1 MPAPKRPQLLIAV
14 QCFCILFLLC
24 LATIFATSFT
34 TSSCASSKELTGK
47 VAAQTRYL
55 LFQVFLPPA
64 HDSFAAANFPPVADI
79 ATVVKDIVKSIGIT
93 GSAREKL
100 GFCVGPFC
108 LSQSDEEVLK
118 AIRESFQ
125 IARENNLAVA
135 FHIDDQ
141 MFWDANKELLKDRA
155 ANIEWLNWSGT
166 ATTGRRLE
174 WGPQPAKIAPSLCL
188 NSPVVQRVVTGRAHL
203 IGAEIKRE
211 LAKLEAAGKGEL
223 FAGVI
228 AGWETQIGSDFATKK
243 SLGYH
248 ALSNLGFDSKTS
260 SAQCDSERSRVVKA
274 FIETWAK
281 ALAEAGV
288 PAEKIYGHIAFTSQG
303 LEGGREA
310 PLSFAQKVCFA
321 TPDVVF
327 SKYFQP
333 GFSTYPLDDTL
344 TAVVN
349 EVTKYGGKR
358 AWISAEGTNV
368 VPTGMQGEATMESY
382 LGKMFNHGAVMVNIF
397 SWGIGGPAQKNNF
410 FRRATE
416 NAEAITAYRKFLSGG
431 KLQEL
436 RPLTGQFSADRL
448 RQKIETINKQLPG
461 WIERNRR
468 PDLAMPLMR
477 RLDAAVKKNSFL
489 EADTVADEVLKLI
502 STGR

>member
-1 MPAPKRPQLLIAV
+1 MSVLKKQKLLTAAF
-14 QCFCILFLLC
+14 CFCALLLLC
-24 LATIFATSFT
+24 LITVFATASCV
-34 TSSCASSKELTGK
+34 SSNELKGN

-55 LFQVFLPPA
+55 LFQVFALPA
-64 HDSFAAANFPPVADI
+64 HDSFAAANFPPTADI
-79 ATVVKDIVKSIGIT
+79 ATLVKDIVKSIGT
-93 GSAREKL
+93 AGSVREKL
-100 GFCVGPFC
+100 GFCVGVLC

-118 AIRESFQ
+118 LIRESFQ
-125 IARENNLAVA
+125 VARENNIAVA

-141 MFWDANKELLKDRA
+141 MFWDANAELLRDRA
-155 ANIEWLNWSGT
+155 ANIEWSDWSRT
-166 ATTGRRLE
+166 ASTGRRLE
-174 WGPQPAKIAPSLCL
+174 WGPRPAKIAPSLCL
-188 NSPVVQRVVTGRAHL
+188 NSPVVQRVVTRRAHL
-203 IGAEIKRE
+203 IGSEIKRE

-228 AGWETQIGSDFATKK
+228 AGWETQIGSDFATNK

-260 SAQCDSERSRVVKA
+260 SVQCDSERSRVVKA

-281 ALAEAGV
+281 ALAQAGV

-303 LEGGREA
+303 LDSGRDTR
-310 PLSFAQKVCFA
+310 LSYAQKVCFA

-327 SKYFQP
+327 SNYFQP

-344 TAVVN
+344 SAVVN
-349 EVTKYGGKR
+349 VVAKYGGNR
-358 AWISAEGTNV
+358 GWISAEGTNV

-382 LGKMFNHGAVMVNIF
+382 LGKMFNHGAMMVNIF
-397 SWGIGGPAQKNNF
+397 SWGIGGQAQKNNL

-436 RPLTGQFSADRL
+436 RASAGQFSAAGL

-461 WIERNRR
+461 WIERTRR
-468 PDLAMPLMR
+468 PDLAMPLMT

-489 EADTVADEVLKLI
+489 EADKVADEVLRLI
-502 STGR
+502 SARSATAR